1 MSVGRASEYSST
13 MRSSDTLDV
22 DDFKKIK
29 VIGKGAYGKVHLTE
43 YKGKKY
49 AMKQVEKDF
58 VLQAGKI

>member
-1 MSVGRASEYSST
+1 